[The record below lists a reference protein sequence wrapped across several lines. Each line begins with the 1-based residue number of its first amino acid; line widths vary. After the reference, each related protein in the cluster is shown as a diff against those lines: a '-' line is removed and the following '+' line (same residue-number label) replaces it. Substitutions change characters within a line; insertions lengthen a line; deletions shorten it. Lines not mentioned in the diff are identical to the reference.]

1 MGNRL
6 WPAPK
11 NEDFILVQTSDMDD
25 NSLRL
30 KEFANVTFSEET
42 ARVEDFERSDRRQII
57 HWVLDHHS
65 KDAILLVVKDNQI
78 ERRSGRLEDV
88 NLELGNVV
96 QLERVGFARV
106 TKIMDDGTPIMTY
119 LHD

>member
-30 KEFANVTFSEET
+30 KEFANVTFSEEI